1 MTFYS
6 TMKRVTMRD
15 NIIEK
20 NDEYRAHVQ
29 RSADAFGPL
38 TAEQIA
44 KLSALFDYTPPG
56 GA

>member
-1 MTFYS
+1 
-6 TMKRVTMRD
+6 MKRVNMRD
-15 NIIEK
+15 NTIDDAYE
-20 NDEYRAHVQ
+20 AHVQ

-56 GA
+56 GAAA